1 MTGAAPPTG
10 SRQISDGGSG
20 VSYRTGSGSR
30 HGGVRARTCVGAATG
45 TGCSLVKA
53 ADATD
58 LFGLAM
64 RHDGIDAL
72 ITLSV
77 AAGLGAVE
85 RSRLEA
91 AVLALDGI
99 DLIALV
105 EPVTGSGR
113 PATPVAITVRDGDY
127 ELRVLSRT
135 EPARANVVPG
145 MQLMARA
152 RLLQ

>member
-1 MTGAAPPTG
+1 MFHTEPGAALGMEAYAWALQRARVAAWLRLPTPPT
-10 SRQISDGGSG
+10 
-20 VSYRTGSGSR
+20 
-30 HGGVRARTCVGAATG
+30 
-45 TGCSLVKA
+45 
-53 ADATD
+53 

-72 ITLSV
+72 VTLSV
-77 AAGLGAVE
+77 AEGLGAVE

-91 AVLALDGI
+91 AVLALDRI

-127 ELRVLSRT
+127 ELRVVSPT
-135 EPARANVVPG
+135 EPARASVVPG
-145 MQLMARA
+145 MQLMSRA
-152 RLLQ
+152 RLPQ

>member
-1 MTGAAPPTG
+1 MEEAVFHTEPGAVQGMEAYA
-10 SRQISDGGSG
+10 RAHAWALQ
-20 VSYRTGSGSR
+20 
-30 HGGVRARTCVGAATG
+30 RARVAAWLRLPTPR
-45 TGCSLVKA
+45 T
-53 ADATD
+53 

>member
-1 MTGAAPPTG
+1 MFHTEPGAVQGMEAYA
-10 SRQISDGGSG
+10 RAQ
-20 VSYRTGSGSR
+20 VWALQ
-30 HGGVRARTCVGAATG
+30 RARVAAWLRLPTPRTLFWPGQCV
-45 TGCSLVKA
+45 
-53 ADATD
+53 
-58 LFGLAM
+58 
-64 RHDGIDAL
+64 DGIDAL
-72 ITLSV
+72 VTLSV

-127 ELRVLSRT
+127 ELRVLSPT